1 MDSKNMLNHESQALP
16 PIKNSLYQPPLAAT
30 SGTSFPII
38 AIVVLCIM
46 ATAFLLVSYYI
57 FVTKCCL
64 NWQQFDPLRRFS
76 VSRSQQPEDL
86 LMAYSPAWLTRGLDQ
101 SLIREIPT
109 FHYSRNEGEQRSLY
123 KCVVC
128 LNDFQEQDTLRVLP
142 SCSHGF
148 HLDCIDLWL
157 QSNANCPLCR
167 LNISGTTCHPMGH
180 IVAPTSSPQDPQPL
194 MSTTI
199 SDEDFVVIELSG
211 EERNESRDRLGK
223 SISHS
228 PRKFG
233 ENKVWKKLKGRK
245 FFHASIMG
253 DEGINIRENDDQFS
267 VQPIRRTFSMD
278 SAVDRHVYLSVQEII
293 RQQNQPRQGGSRSA
307 VLPVEF

>member
-1 MDSKNMLNHESQALP
+1 MNSKNMFNHESQALP
-16 PIKNSLYQPPLAAT
+16 PIKNSLYQPPLATT

-38 AIVVLCIM
+38 AIVLLCIM

-64 NWQQFDPLRRFS
+64 NWQHFDPLRRFS

-86 LMAYSPAWLTRGLDQ
+86 LMAYSPSWLTQGLDQ
-101 SLIREIPT
+101 SLIREIPS
-109 FHYSRNEGEQRSLY
+109 FQYSRNGGEQRRLY

-142 SCSHGF
+142 SCNHGF
-148 HLDCIDLWL
+148 HLDCIDVWL

-167 LNISGTTCHPMGH
+167 LSISGTTRHVMGH
-180 IVAPTSSPQDPQPL
+180 TVAPTSSPQDPQPF
-194 MSTTI
+194 I

-211 EERNESRDRLGK
+211 EERNESREHLGK
-223 SISHS
+223 SMSHS

-233 ENKVWKKLKGRK
+233 ENKVGKKLKGRK
-245 FFHASIMG
+245 FFHASIIG
-253 DEGINIRENDDQFS
+253 DEGINMRENDDQFL
-267 VQPIRRTFSMD
+267 VQPIRRSFSMD
-278 SAVDRHVYLSVQEII
+278 SAADRHVYLSVQEIT
-293 RQQNQPRQGGSRSA
+293 RQQNRPRRGGPRSA